1 MSRPNSVEAEKL
13 ARSTARALGGE
24 YTVDGVRRL
33 SGGASRETWAFDAH
47 STVDGVATTEQL
59 VLRRDPG
66 ASSGQIGRSTEFL
79 LLDAV
84 GRAGAPVP
92 LVRFLLEADDGLGD
106 GFVMER
112 IEGETIARR
121 ILRDDE
127 YAEARPLLAAQCG
140 EIAARIHAIDTA
152 GLPSLDVLGPH
163 EQIAQYRSLVEA
175 FGEAH
180 PAFELA
186 FRWLETHAPEAPSGG
201 PRLVHGDYR
210 NGNFIVG
217 PEGIR
222 SVLDWELSHL
232 GDPAEDFGWLCV
244 RSWRFGVNDK
254 LVGGFGDLE
263 DLLTAYN
270 AAGGTGVDAERV
282 RYWEIFGTLKWG
294 VICQMQCASHVH
306 GIVRSVENAMLGRRV
321 AETEWDLLNL
331 ITGDDPGPDPT
342 WSLPALAA
350 NSSSLTIHDSPS
362 AQLLVEAVREF
373 LEKDV
378 MPNTEGRISFHAR
391 VASNALRMV
400 ERELGIG
407 HDVNE
412 HARTQLATLL
422 GVDAPLADLLQALAA
437 SIRNGADHD
446 APTITAVR
454 ELVRAKL
461 LVSDPTY
468 TDPT

>member
-13 ARSTARALGGE
+13 ARCTSRALGGK

-47 STVDGVATTEQL
+47 SSEGGISTTEQL

-186 FRWLETHAPEAPSGG
+186 FRWLELNAPESPLGG
-201 PRLVHGDYR
+201 ARLVHGDFR

-222 SVLDWELSHL
+222 SVLDWELSHF
-232 GDPAEDFGWLCV
+232 GDPAEDLGWLCV
-244 RSWRFGVNDK
+244 RSWRFGITDK
-254 LVGGFGDLE
+254 RVGGFGDLD
-263 DLLTAYN
+263 DLLDAYT
-270 AAGGTGVDAERV
+270 AAGGSGIDAERV

-331 ITGDDPGPDPT
+331 ITGEDPGPDPS
-342 WSLPALAA
+342 WAQPELA
-350 NSSSLTIHDSPS
+350 SDPSSLTIHDSPS
-362 AQLLVEAVREF
+362 AKLLVESVREF

-407 HDVNE
+407 HGSNE
-412 HARTQLATLL
+412 HARTKLAALL
-422 GVDAPLADLLQALAA
+422 GHDAPLAALLGALAA
-437 SIRNGADHD
+437 SIRNGAEHD
-446 APTITAVR
+446 GATITAVR

-461 LVSDPTY
+461 LVSDPNY
-468 TDPT
+468 T